1 MSLAQA
7 EFDRLIAEV
16 RQGSEDALAELFRR
30 FNPLVYNTIRKH
42 MPIQMR
48 NAFDSADVAQIAWGT
63 LFHHRTRLCQF
74 QSSRDMEAFIATVAY
89 NKLRM
94 ELRRR
99 IAQKC
104 GRDREVVSIEDLE
117 DPIPSPDP
125 SPSRVAMGREEWVQV
140 FKGQPPHYQEIM
152 RLVTLGQRSRDIAEQ
167 LGMEEGSVRRIRRQ
181 VIKGLRNGNQSG
193 S

>member
-7 EFDRLIAEV
+7 EFDRLIAKV
-16 RQGSEDALAELFRR
+16 RQGSEDALAELFQR
-30 FNPLVYNTIRKH
+30 FNPLVFNTIRKH
-42 MPIQMR
+42 MPIEMR

-74 QSSRDMEAFIATVAY
+74 QSPRDMEAFIATVAY

-99 IAQKC
+99 TAQKC

-117 DPIPSPDP
+117 DPIPSSDP
-125 SPSRVAMGREEWVQV
+125 SPSRIAMGREEWMQA

-152 RLVTLGQRSRDIAEQ
+152 RLVTLGQRSQEIAEQ
-167 LGMEEGSVRRIRRQ
+167 LGMEEGSVRRIRRR
-181 VIKGLRNGNQSG
+181 VIKGLRNGNRTDS
-193 S
+193 